1 MIMRKREWISVGL
14 GMAIFLAT
22 GSLCAEQTATTE
34 EVFQKLIQAAEVIQ
48 ALASQGDEWLNAF
61 NHPQS
66 EFCWKDTYVWVIDAE
81 RQMNVAHP
89 INQNIVGVV
98 LTNIQCRKT
107 GAFFYQEFLKAADNP
122 NGVWSE
128 YWWPK
133 PDDPDSLYRKITLVI
148 PVAGTPY
155 LVAAGIYDENKSL
168 DELNNMLK

>member
-1 MIMRKREWISVGL
+1 MRKRGWTSVGL
-14 GMAIFLAT
+14 AIALLLAA
-22 GSLCAEQTATTE
+22 GNGRAEETATTD

-48 ALASQGDEWLNAF
+48 ALAPQGDDWLDAF
-61 NHPQS
+61 NHPES

-81 RQMNVAHP
+81 RYMNVAHP

-98 LTNIQCRKT
+98 LTDIQCRKT
-107 GAFFYQEFLKAADNP
+107 GAYFYQEFLKAADNP

-133 PDDPDSLYRKITLVI
+133 PEDPDSLYRKITLVI

-155 LVAAGIYDENKSL
+155 LVAAGIYDEDRSL
-168 DELNNMLK
+168 DELNKMLQ